1 MGSLIDIL
9 GSFAIGGMVVLMII
23 SFNMKMQEDSRENF
37 SNQNVQGNMASSAE
51 VLNYYFYKI
60 GYKAPGEKILT
71 ADSSAI
77 KFAADINN
85 DGTPDTTR
93 FYLGTKSEMAFTE
106 NPDDMKLYR
115 QDNSAAPVLADIITQ
130 FKLTYYDS
138 LNSEINYSDL
148 GNSSGRSK
156 IRGIKINLKIE
167 SQDKSGNYFPEVE
180 WQKLIRPKNLI

>member
-23 SFNMKMQEDSRENF
+23 AFNLKMQEDSRETF
-37 SNQNVQGNMASSAE
+37 SNQNVQGNTASSAE
-51 VLNYYFYKI
+51 VFDYYFYKI
-60 GYKAPGEKILT
+60 GYKAPGEKIIY
-71 ADSSAI
+71 ADSNSI

-93 FYLGTKSEMAFTE
+93 FFLGPKSEMSNTE

-115 QDNSAAPVLADIITQ
+115 QDNSAAPVLADIVTQ
-130 FKLTYYDS
+130 FNLTYYDS
-138 LNSEINYSDL
+138 LNAEINYSVL
-148 GNSSGRSK
+148 GSSSERSK

-167 SQDKSGNYFPEVE
+167 SQDKSGDYFPVVE